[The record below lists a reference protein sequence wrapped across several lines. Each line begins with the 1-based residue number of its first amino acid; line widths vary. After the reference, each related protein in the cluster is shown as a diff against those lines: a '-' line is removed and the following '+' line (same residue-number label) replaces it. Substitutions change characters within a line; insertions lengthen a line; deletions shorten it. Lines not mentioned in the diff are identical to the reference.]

1 MITDDEEEKKQRI
14 SQFLSCL
21 SNEDLA
27 LFLKIKH
34 STLIFYAYRNT
45 DKNYKSFILTK
56 KNGGVREINTPSSNL
71 KLIQSSLNNVL
82 NDIYI
87 PPASTH
93 GFVQNKSIKT
103 NAIQHT
109 GRKYILNAD
118 IKDFFPSINFGR
130 VYGLFLSKPFSF
142 NKEVAT
148 TLAKIC
154 CHNNCLPQG
163 APSSP
168 IISNFISLRLDNQLI
183 KFSKSN
189 YLFYSR
195 YADDL
200 SFSSN
205 SLQFIRSA
213 ISEKGQITNEL
224 ENIITSNGFV
234 LNTRKVYL
242 RKKFQLQVVNG
253 LTVNKFPNLNRIYY
267 RNNIRAPL
275 NSINKYGLFDAQT
288 HFNNF
293 FDWKQRT
300 SAPPSLKDV
309 LDGRIS
315 FLKFIH
321 DIERFKNKRK
331 FKVATLIKHWES
343 IKEREEII
351 LSLKNNLA
359 KVDAIIIT
367 EGQTDWLYLKAAL
380 RSFKEKNIYGD
391 LNIIF
396 WEFDKSVSNS
406 NSELVALC
414 KSFSKRKICTK
425 FIFIADNDDVKI
437 TNQLMNNGYS
447 YKEWSSSTY
456 SFCIPKPSNRE
467 HFKDIFIELY
477 FTNKDLMTLDKKN
490 QNKRLVINEELKDE
504 KTIDNSQKSHNIK
517 RLKSDIIDFSLLD
530 KPFKIYDKTMHL
542 VKNSKDEQMAL
553 SKMNFAHN
561 INNKVEGFENIDFS
575 NFSKIFDIIK
585 DILND

>member
-1 MITDDEEEKKQRI
+1 MSIEEKEEKQKRI

-21 SNEDLA
+21 SNQDLA
-27 LFLKIKH
+27 IFFKIQY
-34 STLIFYAYRNT
+34 STLIFYAYRNA
-45 DKNYKSFILTK
+45 DRNYKTFVLKK
-56 KNGGVREINTPSSNL
+56 KNGGNREINCPSSNL
-71 KLIQSSLNNVL
+71 KLIQNSLNKVL

-109 GRKYILNAD
+109 GKKYILNAD
-118 IKDFFPSINFGR
+118 IRDFFPSINFGR
-130 VYGLFLSKPFSF
+130 VYGMFLSKPFSF

-168 IISNFISLRLDNQLI
+168 TISNFISLRLDNQLI
-183 KFSKSN
+183 KFSKAN

-205 SLQFIRSA
+205 SLQFIRKA
-213 ISEKGQITNEL
+213 ISDEGQITDEL
-224 ENIITSNGFV
+224 KAIINSNGFS
-234 LNTRKVYL
+234 LNKRKVYL
-242 RKKFQLQVVNG
+242 RTKSQRQVVNG

-267 RNNIRAPL
+267 RNNIRALL
-275 NSINKYGLFDAQT
+275 NAVNKYGFFDAQT
-288 HFNNF
+288 YFNNF
-293 FDWKQRT
+293 FDWKQRV
-300 SAPPSLKDV
+300 SATPPIRDV

-331 FKVATLIKHWES
+331 FKVTNTIKHWEAL
-343 IKEREEII
+343 KKRERII
-351 LSLKNNLA
+351 SSFKNNLA
-359 KVDAIIIT
+359 NIDTVIIT

-380 RSFKEKNIYGD
+380 ESFRENNIYVD

-396 WEFDKSVSNS
+396 WEFDKSISSS
-406 NSELVALC
+406 NSELTTLC
-414 KSFSKRKICTK
+414 RSFSKRKINTK
-425 FIFIADNDDVKI
+425 FIFIADNDDTKI
-437 TNQLMNNGYS
+437 TNQLMEKGYP
-447 YKEWSSSTY
+447 YKKWSSSSY
-456 SFCIPKPSNRE
+456 SFCIPKPQNRV
-467 HFKDIFIELY
+467 HFKDTFIELY
-477 FTNKDLMTLDKKN
+477 FSNKDLMSLDKKN
-490 QNKRLVINEELKDE
+490 NNSRLVIVEELKDE
-504 KTIDNSQKSHNIK
+504 KVIGKNQNVYTLKK
-517 RLKSDIIDFSLLD
+517 LKSDTINFALLE
-530 KPFKIYDKTMHL
+530 KPFKIYDGKMNL
-542 VKNSKDEQMAL
+542 VRNSKNEEIAL

-575 NFSKIFDIIK
+575 NFSSIFDIIK
-585 DILND
+585 NILND